1 MQTYYVLLHI
11 GRYNPDLRGAIIGSL
26 RNAIDVQRDMIA
38 QIDTADRL
46 FFNENALAGVKG
58 VVDQYADKA
67 DLHLYVVAIP
77 EQEDIYDFRE
87 ASLDDFT
94 DVIEVYPNLDSTR
107 IDRINYT
114 FTKKGSTKP
123 QPFDVSHSVNVDKI
137 SNIVTPLVDNNTEIK
152 PQVFERPK
160 KLESVESVDP
170 ENLIAKELP
179 NKDSVFTALDSAI
192 TLDDDSPLAE
202 VVVSHAESNLAIMRT
217 LMSDDLSEVDNINF
231 DEVNAIVYDSVK
243 TSAPALAYVESANNL
258 KAFLEHTNEEQD
270 EIRGRYDRTMK
281 AYLEPLFKQMEAEY
295 RAKVPDKTEQLIQ
308 QYLQSVEPKYISLK
322 DERENKRKA
331 LNDTIMLQFAKTDGS
346 KAAKALMK
354 FLTLKSEIMNS
365 TVRSLK
371 KLKASKEVEQKPNQE
386 LSQIEQERL
395 QLERTRLDNE
405 RQRAELEQQ
414 RAELERQRLAVQH
427 EAEQRQNAIKSQ
439 QEDLQAQRKEA
450 EDYVAQQT
458 AELQQMSAE
467 LNERLKQE
475 ESLVAAQQAQQQVQ
489 QAQQP
494 QQPQSDEA
502 MKAAAAASVASLA
515 AAGAIQAAENPVHAD
530 EIVEE
535 NTMPVDLSA
544 EFDDTE
550 PEAPTTSSVD
560 LDDIDMTQDEIAEN
574 NESDVMF
581 DDEDEDNAE
590 EKPKKKGSF
599 FKKLSLPAKIGI
611 GVGAVLA
618 ILIATFGI
626 LALTSKPDTKSTEP
640 KTQQESSTP
649 KEVEP
654 LFSVGDTLTIND
666 AEGDS
671 LDVVLKEFKEDGSA
685 IAEDANKGKWL
696 ITYEQMQQY
705 LKQHPEKG
713 QQPKSSSDKAKSES
727 SKNETTK
734 DETKSDAAKSENKS
748 ETKSETKT
756 ESNASANATSN
767 KTENADKTKQDN
779 SVHADSDVHQDDETA
794 YQSESGLKN

>member
-107 IDRINYT
+107 IDKINYS

-123 QPFDVSHSVNVDKI
+123 QSFNTSHSVNVDKI
-137 SNIVTPLVDNNTEIK
+137 SNIVTPLVDSNTEIK

-160 KLESVESVDP
+160 KLESVESIDP

-179 NKDSVFTALDSAI
+179 NKDSVFNALDSAI
-192 TLDDDSPLAE
+192 ALDDDSPLAE

-231 DEVNAIVYDSVK
+231 DEVNAIVYDNVK
-243 TSAPALAYVESANNL
+243 TSEPALAYVESANSL
-258 KAFLEHTNEEQD
+258 KAFLERTNEEQD

-322 DERENKRKA
+322 EERESKRKA

-365 TVRSLK
+365 TVRSLN
-371 KLKASKEVEQKPNQE
+371 KLKASKEVEPKPNQE
-386 LSQIEQERL
+386 LSQIEQQRL
-395 QLERTRLDNE
+395 QLEQTRLDNE

-414 RAELERQRLAVQH
+414 RKELEQQRLAAKQ
-427 EAEQRQNAIKSQ
+427 EAEQRQSAIKSQ

-475 ESLVAAQQAQQQVQ
+475 ESLVAAQQAQQ
-489 QAQQP
+489 P

-502 MKAAAAASVASLA
+502 MKSAAAASVASLT
-515 AAGAIQAAENPVHAD
+515 AAGAIKAAENPVHAD

-535 NTMPVDLSA
+535 NVMPVDLSG
-544 EFDDTE
+544 EFDDAE

-581 DDEDEDNAE
+581 DDEDEDDAE

-640 KTQQESSTP
+640 KTQQESSAP

-696 ITYEQMQQY
+696 ITYEQMRQY

-713 QQPKSSSDKAKSES
+713 QQPKSSSDKAKSDS

-734 DETKSDAAKSENKS
+734 DETKSDAAKSEN
-748 ETKSETKT
+748 KSETKT

>member
-1 MQTYYVLLHI
+1 MQTYYVLLHM
-11 GRYNPDLRGAIIGSL
+11 RRHNHDLRGAIIGSL
-26 RNAIDVQRDMIA
+26 RSIIDVEHDMIA

-46 FFNENALAGVKG
+46 FFNENALAGVKA

-67 DLHLYVVAIP
+67 TLQLYVVAIP
-77 EQEDIYDFRE
+77 EQEDIYDYRE

-107 IDRINYT
+107 IDKINYT

-123 QPFDVSHSVNVDKI
+123 QPFNTSHSVNVDKI

-160 KLESVESVDP
+160 KLESVESIDP

-179 NKDSVFTALDSAI
+179 NKDSVFNALDSAI
-192 TLDDDSPLAE
+192 ALDDDSPLAE

-231 DEVNAIVYDSVK
+231 DEVNAIVYDNVK
-243 TSAPALAYVESANNL
+243 TSAPALAYVESANSL

-322 DERENKRKA
+322 EERESKRKV

-365 TVRSLK
+365 TVRSLN
-371 KLKASKEVEQKPNQE
+371 KLKASKEVEPKPNQE
-386 LSQIEQERL
+386 LSQIEQQRL
-395 QLERTRLDNE
+395 QLEQTRLDNE

-414 RAELERQRLAVQH
+414 RKELEQQRLAAKQ

-475 ESLVAAQQAQQQVQ
+475 ESLVAAQQTQQQVQ

-502 MKAAAAASVASLA
+502 MKSAAAASVASLT

-713 QQPKSSSDKAKSES
+713 QQPKSSSDKAKSDS
-727 SKNETTK
+727 SKNEATK
-734 DETKSDAAKSENKS
+734 DETKSDAAKSEN
-748 ETKSETKT
+748 KSETKT

-779 SVHADSDVHQDDETA
+779 SVHADSDVHQNDEID

>member
-1 MQTYYVLLHI
+1 MQTYYVLLHM
-11 GRYNPDLRGAIIGSL
+11 RRHNPDLRGAIIGSL
-26 RNAIDVQRDMIA
+26 RSIIDVEHDMIA

-46 FFNENALAGVKG
+46 FFNENALAGVKA

-67 DLHLYVVAIP
+67 TLQLYVVAIP
-77 EQEDIYDFRE
+77 EQEDIYDYRE

-107 IDRINYT
+107 IDKINYT

-123 QPFDVSHSVNVDKI
+123 QPFNTSHSVNVDKI

-160 KLESVESVDP
+160 KLESVESIDP

-179 NKDSVFTALDSAI
+179 NKDSVFNALDSAI
-192 TLDDDSPLAE
+192 ALDDDSPLAE

-231 DEVNAIVYDSVK
+231 DEVNAIVYDNVK
-243 TSAPALAYVESANNL
+243 TSAPALAYVESANSL

-322 DERENKRKA
+322 EERESKRKA

-365 TVRSLK
+365 TVRSLN
-371 KLKASKEVEQKPNQE
+371 KLKASKEVEPKPNQE
-386 LSQIEQERL
+386 LSQIEQQRL
-395 QLERTRLDNE
+395 QLEQTRLDNE

-414 RAELERQRLAVQH
+414 RKELEQQRLAAKQ

-475 ESLVAAQQAQQQVQ
+475 ESLVAAQQAQQ
-489 QAQQP
+489 P

-502 MKAAAAASVASLA
+502 MKSAAAASVASLT

-535 NTMPVDLSA
+535 NAMPVDLSA

-581 DDEDEDNAE
+581 DDEDEDHAE

-713 QQPKSSSDKAKSES
+713 QQPKSSSDKAKSDS
-727 SKNETTK
+727 SKNEATK
-734 DETKSDAAKSENKS
+734 DETKSDAAKSEN
-748 ETKSETKT
+748 KSETKT

-779 SVHADSDVHQDDETA
+779 SVHADSDVHQNDEID

>member
-77 EQEDIYDFRE
+77 EQEDIYDYRE

-107 IDRINYT
+107 IDKINYT

-123 QPFDVSHSVNVDKI
+123 QPFNTSHSVNVDKI

-160 KLESVESVDP
+160 KLESVESIDP

-179 NKDSVFTALDSAI
+179 NKDSVFNALDSAI

-231 DEVNAIVYDSVK
+231 DEVNAIVYDNVK
-243 TSAPALAYVESANNL
+243 TSEPALAYVESANSL
-258 KAFLEHTNEEQD
+258 KAFLERTNEEQD

-322 DERENKRKA
+322 EERESKRKA

-365 TVRSLK
+365 TVRSLN
-371 KLKASKEVEQKPNQE
+371 KLKASKEVEPKPNQE
-386 LSQIEQERL
+386 LSQIEQQRL
-395 QLERTRLDNE
+395 QLEQTRLDNE

-414 RAELERQRLAVQH
+414 RKELEQQRLAAKQ

-475 ESLVAAQQAQQQVQ
+475 ESLVAAQQTQQQVQ

-535 NTMPVDLSA
+535 NTMPVDLSG
-544 EFDDTE
+544 EFDDVE

-581 DDEDEDNAE
+581 DDEDEDDAE

-713 QQPKSSSDKAKSES
+713 QQPKSSSDKAKSDS

-734 DETKSDAAKSENKS
+734 DETKSDAAKSEN
-748 ETKSETKT
+748 KSETKT

>member
-58 VVDQYADKA
+58 VVDQFADKA

-107 IDRINYT
+107 IDRINYS

-123 QPFDVSHSVNVDKI
+123 QPFNVGHSVNVDKI

-231 DEVNAIVYDSVK
+231 DEVNAIVYDNIK
-243 TSAPALAYVESANNL
+243 TSAPALAYVESANSL

-322 DERENKRKA
+322 EERENKRKA

-386 LSQIEQERL
+386 LSQIEQQRL
-395 QLERTRLDNE
+395 QLEQTRLDNE
-405 RQRAELEQQ
+405 RQRAELDQQRRELEQQ
-414 RAELERQRLAVQH
+414 RLAAQQ

-489 QAQQP
+489 QVQQP

-515 AAGAIQAAENPVHAD
+515 AAGAIQAAENPVQAD
-530 EIVEE
+530 ELVEE
-535 NTMPVDLSA
+535 NVMPVDLSS
-544 EFDDTE
+544 EFDDSE

-611 GVGAVLA
+611 GVGAGLA
-618 ILIATFGI
+618 ILITTFGI
-626 LALTSKPDTKSTEP
+626 LALTSKPDAKSTEP
-640 KTQQESSTP
+640 KTQQESSAP
-649 KEVEP
+649 KEIEP

-713 QQPKSSSDKAKSES
+713 QQPKSSSDKAKSDS

-734 DETKSDAAKSENKS
+734 DETKSDAAKTESKS

-756 ESNASANATSN
+756 EPTANANSN
-767 KTENADKTKQDN
+767 KSENANTTKQDN
-779 SVHADSDVHQDDETA
+779 SVHADSNDYQSDENA
-794 YQSESGLKN
+794 YSSESGLKN

>member
-1 MQTYYVLLHI
+1 MQTYYVLLHM
-11 GRYNPDLRGAIIGSL
+11 RRHNPDLRGAIIGSL
-26 RNAIDVQRDMIA
+26 RSIIDVEHDMIA

-46 FFNENALAGVKG
+46 FFNENALAGVKA

-67 DLHLYVVAIP
+67 TLQLYVVAIP
-77 EQEDIYDFRE
+77 EQEDIYDYRE

-107 IDRINYT
+107 IDKINYT

-123 QPFDVSHSVNVDKI
+123 QPFNTSHSVNVDKI

-160 KLESVESVDP
+160 KLESVESIDP

-179 NKDSVFTALDSAI
+179 NKDSVFNALDSAI

-231 DEVNAIVYDSVK
+231 DEVNAIVYDNVK
-243 TSAPALAYVESANNL
+243 TSAPALAYVESANSL
-258 KAFLEHTNEEQD
+258 KAFLERTNEEQD

-281 AYLEPLFKQMEAEY
+281 AYLEPLFKQMETEY

-322 DERENKRKA
+322 EERESKRKA

-371 KLKASKEVEQKPNQE
+371 KLKASKEVEPKPNQE
-386 LSQIEQERL
+386 LSQIEQQRL
-395 QLERTRLDNE
+395 QLEQTRLDNE

-414 RAELERQRLAVQH
+414 RKELEQQRLAAKQ

-475 ESLVAAQQAQQQVQ
+475 ESLVAAQ

-713 QQPKSSSDKAKSES
+713 QQPKSSSDKAKSDS

-734 DETKSDAAKSENKS
+734 DETKSDAAKSEN
-748 ETKSETKT
+748 KSETKT

-779 SVHADSDVHQDDETA
+779 SVHADSDVHQNDEID